1 MLFFALNLKPIIII
15 LFYCYKLEMNNNNR
29 IRDLLNYGSLQF
41 ENVKKSKL
49 LEGGSMWEWNFFVS
63 ECTIALF

>member
-49 LEGGSMWEWNFFVS
+49 LEGGSMWE
-63 ECTIALF
+63 